1 MTNAT
6 WLPKYMADRWVIK
19 NCNKL
24 LTQYAIVALLQ
35 NATTDATALYNSLD
49 VNTFHGIANVVS
61 KIPSDEEIRAEKDL
75 FSLLRVLSQFFIFSA
90 GKSQQAARKQVVHIS
105 L

>member
-1 MTNAT
+1 MQQHYT
-6 WLPKYMADRWVIK
+6 
-19 NCNKL
+19 
-24 LTQYAIVALLQ
+24 TQ
-35 NATTDATALYNSLD
+35 D

-90 GKSQQAARKQVVHIS
+90 GKS
-105 L
+105 

>member
-1 MTNAT
+1 
-6 WLPKYMADRWVIK
+6 MADRWVIK

-24 LTQYAIVALLQ
+24 LTQCAIVALLQ
-35 NATTDATALYNSLD
+35 KAATDHHHRSFSRHWTHKASLQLMQQHYTTQG

-90 GKSQQAARKQVVHIS
+90 GKS
-105 L
+105 